1 MPGTY
6 LNPNGS
12 GSSGVLPPLE
22 ALAKWPQSNYDD
34 PITRPKVV
42 PALAG
47 VLGTIMIVI
56 VAARTWARFVVQRNG
71 GLDDWIILLAMIPT
85 IGFTIVVCLATE
97 VYGFDRHMWDVKPNL
112 YVPERKIVFA
122 VYLLYIIAS
131 GLIKI
136 SILLFYRRLDA
147 RCIPSSFRIATWIS
161 IVIIAV
167 FITAFTIILFTACNP
182 LAAFWYQFD
191 IAHQL
196 EGYKY
201 HCWVN
206 EEADIVAASIISAV
220 QDAIAAFLPTLLYW
234 NLQIPKRQ
242 KIALGAIFASGY
254 IVCIVCIARI
264 VAIYTIFNNAL
275 YDSSWTT
282 WPALLL
288 AVLEVQLG
296 AIVAS
301 APALKVFAK
310 HYFSGSSAWGT
321 SASARFAY
329 GSARATNGS
338 VRQGDF
344 RKQSDTVKSMS
355 TILRGRGPAEEDE
368 EEGDVSLLELRKME
382 TRMTG
387 IV

>member
-22 ALAKWPQSNYDD
+22 VLAKWPAPNYDD

-47 VLGTIMIVI
+47 VLGTIMIIV
-56 VAARTWARFVVQRNG
+56 VAARTWARFFVQRNG

-85 IGFTIVVCLATE
+85 IGFTIVVYIATE
-97 VYGFDRHMWDVKPNL
+97 VYGFDRHMWDVTPNL

-122 VYLLYIIAS
+122 VYLLYILAG

-147 RCIPSSFRIATWIS
+147 RCIPSTFRIATWLS
-161 IVIIAV
+161 IAIITI

-191 IAHQL
+191 AVHQL
-196 EGYKY
+196 AGYKY

-206 EEADIVAASIISAV
+206 EEADIMAASIISAV

-242 KIALGAIFASGY
+242 KIALGAVFASGY
-254 IVCIVCIARI
+254 LVCIVCIAR
-264 VAIYTIFNNAL
+264 VFAIYTIFNNEL

-288 AVLEVQLG
+288 AVLEIQLG

-310 HYFSGSSAWGT
+310 HYFSGASAWG
-321 SASARFAY
+321 SASARFTY
-329 GSARATNGS
+329 GSGRATDGS
-338 VRQGDF
+338 VRQGEF
-344 RKQSDTVKSMS
+344 RKQSDMAKSAS
-355 TILRGRGPAEEDE
+355 TMERGRGGAEEDD
-368 EEGDVSLLELRKME
+368 EEGDVALLELRKTE
-382 TRMTG
+382 TR
-387 IV
+387 IVGMV

>member
-6 LNPNGS
+6 LDPNGS

-22 ALAKWPQSNYDD
+22 VLAKWPQPNYDD

-56 VAARTWARFVVQRNG
+56 VAARIWARFVVQRNG

-85 IGFTIVVCLATE
+85 IGFTIVIATE
-97 VYGFDRHMWDVKPNL
+97 VYGFDRHIWDVTPNL

-122 VYLLYIIAS
+122 VYLLYVLA
-131 GLIKI
+131 GGFIKI

-147 RCIPSSFRIATWIS
+147 RCIPSTFRIATWIN
-161 IVIIAV
+161 IAIIGI
-167 FITAFTIILFTACNP
+167 FITTFTIILFTACNP

-191 IAHQL
+191 VAHQL
-196 EGYKY
+196 AGYKY

-206 EEADIVAASIISAV
+206 EEADIMAASIISAV

-242 KIALGAIFASGY
+242 KIALGAVFASGY
-254 IVCIVCIARI
+254 LVCIVCIAR
-264 VAIYTIFNNAL
+264 VFAIHRIFNNEL

-282 WPALLL
+282 WPAILL
-288 AVLEVQLG
+288 AVLEIQLG
-296 AIVAS
+296 VIVAS
-301 APALKVFAK
+301 APALKVFIK
-310 HYFSGSSAWGT
+310 HCFSSASARG
-321 SASARFAY
+321 SASARFGYA
-329 GSARATNGS
+329 SSRATDGS
-338 VRQGDF
+338 VRQGEF
-344 RKQSDTVKSMS
+344 RKQSDMAKSASTMS
-355 TILRGRGPAEEDE
+355 RGRGGEEEEDE
-368 EEGDVSLLELRKME
+368 EGDVALLELRNTE
-382 TRMTG
+382 TRMASM
-387 IV
+387 V

>member
-1 MPGTY
+1 MPATH

-22 ALAKWPQSNYDD
+22 VLAKWPTPNYDD

-47 VLGTIMIVI
+47 VFGTIMIII
-56 VAARTWARFVVQRNG
+56 VAARTWARFFIRKNG

-85 IGFTIVVCLATE
+85 IGFTVVVCLATE
-97 VYGFDRHMWDVKPNL
+97 VYGFDRHMWDVTPNL
-112 YVPERKIVFA
+112 YIPERKIVFA

-147 RCIPSSFRIATWIS
+147 RCIPSTFRIVTWIS
-161 IVIIAV
+161 ITIIAV
-167 FITAFTIILFTACNP
+167 FITAFTVILFTACNP
-182 LAAFWYQFD
+182 LASFWYQFD
-191 IAHQL
+191 IARQIS
-196 EGYKY
+196 GYKY

-206 EEADIVAASIISAV
+206 EEADIMAASIVSAV
-220 QDAIAAFLPTLLYW
+220 QDAIAACLPTLLYW

-242 KIALGAIFASGY
+242 KITLGTLFASGY
-254 IVCIVCIARI
+254 VVCIVCIAR
-264 VAIYTIFNNAL
+264 VFAIHTIFNNEL

-288 AVLEVQLG
+288 AVLEIQLG
-296 AIVAS
+296 VIVSS
-301 APALKVFAK
+301 APALRVFAK
-310 HYFSGSSAWGT
+310 HYFSGT
-321 SASARFAY
+321 SVR
-329 GSARATNGS
+329 GSAPQRFPYEPARGTDGS
-338 VRQGDF
+338 VRQGEF
-344 RKQSDTVKSMS
+344 RKQSDAAKSASTMS
-355 TILRGRGPAEEDE
+355 RGRGGPEEDE
-368 EEGDVSLLELRKME
+368 EEGDVALLELRRAE
-382 TRMTG
+382 TRIVG